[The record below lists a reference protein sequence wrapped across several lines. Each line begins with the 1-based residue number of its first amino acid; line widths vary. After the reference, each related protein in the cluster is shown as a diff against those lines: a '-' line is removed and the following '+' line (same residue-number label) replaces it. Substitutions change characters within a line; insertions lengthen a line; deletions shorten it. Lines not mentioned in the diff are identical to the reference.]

1 MCIIYWYIN
10 IVKLYIYGMQFKKL
24 ILLFLIHF
32 SSILVGQNPNDFA
45 FVLSERAVNKVFTAI
60 GEIKGKSQYEVLG
73 IIDGHYT
80 WKVLNPKISFKPD
93 SSDFTCEAK
102 VEVGPFGYKSEVLG
116 HVKIGYD
123 DQKNVI
129 SIKITDAVFELYT
142 MVLKKKIHI
151 KDIHLEDYFK
161 DPFFFFLPKSIA
173 TDMSFTMP
181 DSTVKQIYI
190 QPTVCVMKV
199 VKQAIKTMCDIAAQ
213 DKPFKRDVK
222 VTPPIQQTEVKE
234 KKNTAQQVR

>member
-1 MCIIYWYIN
+1 
-10 IVKLYIYGMQFKKL
+10 MQFKKL
-24 ILLFLIHF
+24 IILFFIHF
-32 SSILVGQNPNDFA
+32 SSVLVGQTPNDFA

-60 GEIKGKSQYEVLG
+60 GEINGKSEYEVLG
-73 IIDGHYT
+73 IIKGHYN

-93 SSDFTCEAK
+93 SSDFTCDAK
-102 VEVGPFGYKSEVLG
+102 VDVGPFGYKSQVLG

-123 DQKNVI
+123 PKTNLI

-161 DPFFFFLPKSIA
+161 DPFLFEGPKSFA

-181 DSTVKQIYI
+181 DSTTKQIYI
-190 QPTVCVMKV
+190 QPSDCVMKV
-199 VKQAIKTMCDIAAQ
+199 VKMAIKTSCDIVAQ
-213 DKPFKRDVK
+213 DKPFKKEIK
-222 VTPPIQQTEVKE
+222 VTAPIQTEDKE
-234 KKNTAQQVR
+234 KKQAIKK

>member
-1 MCIIYWYIN
+1 
-10 IVKLYIYGMQFKKL
+10 MQFKKL
-24 ILLFLIHF
+24 IFLFLIHF
-32 SSILVGQNPNDFA
+32 SAILVGQNPNDFA

-60 GEIKGKSQYEVLG
+60 GEINGKSEYEVLG
-73 IIDGHYT
+73 IIKGHYN
-80 WKVLNPKISFKPD
+80 WKILNPKISFKPD

-102 VEVGPFGYKSEVLG
+102 VEVGPFSYKSEVLG

-123 DQKNVI
+123 DKKNVI

-161 DPFFFFLPKSIA
+161 DPFLFEGPKSIA
-173 TDMSFTMP
+173 TDMTFTMP

-213 DKPFKRDVK
+213 DKPFKKDVK
-222 VTPPIQQTEVKE
+222 VTPPIQQTEIKE
-234 KKNTAQQVR
+234 KNINTSSSGK